1 MLVLNPEIE
10 GNGLK
15 FTLQSE
21 QQQLLFEEI
30 RPEVLGYVNS
40 KLSDKL
46 ESAFV
51 VLDDSVKLGMDKP
64 YTPSEQLEYMLK
76 KSPELREAM
85 SKLDLRIK

>member
-10 GNGLK
+10 GNSLK

-64 YTPSEQLEYMLK
+64 YTSSEQLEYMLK